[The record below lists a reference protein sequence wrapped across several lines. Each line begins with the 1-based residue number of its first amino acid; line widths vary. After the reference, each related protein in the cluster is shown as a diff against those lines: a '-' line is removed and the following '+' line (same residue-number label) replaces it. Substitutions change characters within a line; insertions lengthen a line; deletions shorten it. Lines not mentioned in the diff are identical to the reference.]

1 MTNGVEL
8 VKELLRQFGVA
19 PDGAAAADFV
29 ELVRHIA
36 EYRWQNPSAEYGAG
50 EVLRAFA
57 AEKHT
62 YYLALDQ
69 RMKAAVRPLLDAS
82 DAQLDAYALR
92 LSKRTVC
99 ALAWACSEYI
109 LL

>member
-8 VKELLRQFGVA
+8 VKELLRQFGIE

-29 ELVRHIA
+29 ELVRRIA
-36 EYRWQNPSAEYGAG
+36 AYRQQNPSAEYGAG

-57 AEKHT
+57 VEKRM
-62 YYLALDQ
+62 YFLALDQ

-82 DAQLDAYALR
+82 DTQLDAYALR
-92 LSKRTVC
+92 LPKRTAC
-99 ALAWACSEYI
+99 ALAWACSEYM